1 MLSLV
6 FVKKNILLIKKRMEK
21 KNCNHQIR
29 SLLKEIDLFG
39 TFITFRINNDLEY
52 KSISGGCCTLFFII
66 FILIYTT
73 YYSYGFITRKNINY
87 IYSTK
92 VVESSP
98 YINLKKENFN
108 FAFGVQQQIDS
119 CDYVYESEDVNF
131 FNYSVE
137 SIEWTGFG
145 TSAQTIIANLEL
157 GHCTKEDF
165 YNQIDIYFENNSIE
179 TLYCP
184 KINNF
189 NYTLEGLYTDDYF
202 KFLRINLTL
211 SNYAMNHLDEVEE
224 YLKKNP
230 LELALYY
237 IDTTVDYQS
246 ENHFMSPYMNYL
258 YRGFDLNFIKFIY
271 VFVSPI
277 SFINDENLIFDNS
290 HEKNSSTLDY
300 TYDSFRYIYSRKD
313 ENIIDERL
321 LGQIIIK
328 ASPKIYQFNRNYQKL
343 PSFIADLCGILEEI
357 MVITLIVINVIER
370 KLVDHKLINRMLK
383 FKGSKN
389 YDVNHL
395 IDLFDSDKNSN
406 NIMKIIKKP
415 NLKIEK
421 RENISY
427 LNKSVF
433 VLLNNFIEN
442 VNNTNIN
449 DNESIDKKKLKSK
462 TMNYS
467 TKKTYDMKTKNVK
480 VQALDDKNNLQ
491 TLPLKNGIFN
501 DVVKLNFS
509 NDLKFKDSKLEKE
522 DSNFSFSSLKFD
534 VKKSTINSKDIPIR
548 ERLLPISISE
558 NFIATFCSCCSD
570 LQKRR
575 YKIIQKAEN
584 KIHYYLDIYTY
595 IKKMQ
600 EIDLIKYCLFDHEQM
615 NLFEFLSKPPIKFG
629 NEQNKF
635 IYQEFEENQQNIK
648 KLGAK
653 EMDNVF
659 HSYNNIRNKK
669 KVCFEDI
676 KLLRLIKA
684 EIDFLKS

>member
-1 MLSLV
+1 
-6 FVKKNILLIKKRMEK
+6 MEK

-66 FILIYTT
+66 FTLIYTL
-73 YYSYGFITRKNINY
+73 YYSYGFISRKNISY

-246 ENHFMSPYMNYL
+246 EDHFMSPYMNYL

-357 MVITLIVINVIER
+357 MVITLIIINLVER

-395 IDLFDSDKNSN
+395 IELFDSDKNSN
-406 NIMKIIKKP
+406 DIMKIIKKP

-421 RENISY
+421 RENISS
-427 LNKSVF
+427 LNKSVI
-433 VLLNNFIEN
+433 VLLNNFMGKVDKSNNLNNDEDTN
-442 VNNTNIN
+442 DKNELRAKSVNFKR
-449 DNESIDKKKLKSK
+449 KKTFNSKSK
-462 TMNYS
+462 TVKFQESEN
-467 TKKTYDMKTKNVK
+467 KIELKTFPVR
-480 VQALDDKNNLQ
+480 
-491 TLPLKNGIFN
+491 NGLFN
-501 DVVKLNFS
+501 DVMRLNFS
-509 NDLKFKDSKLEKE
+509 HNLNEKE
-522 DSNFSFSSLKFD
+522 CKLDNENSNLSFSSLSLNRN
-534 VKKSTINSKDIPIR
+534 KKRINSKKNNKK
-548 ERLLPISISE
+548 ERLLPVSVSE
-558 NFIATFCSCCSD
+558 NFLASLCPCCSN
-570 LQKRR
+570 LQRRR
-575 YKIIQKAEN
+575 YEIIKKAEN

-600 EIDLIKYCLFDHEQM
+600 EIDLIKYCLFDNEQM

-629 NEQNKF
+629 NEKNDC
-635 IYQEFEENQQNIK
+635 IYQEFQENQQIIK
-648 KLGAK
+648 KLEAK
-653 EMDNVF
+653 EMDSVF
-659 HSYNNIRNKK
+659 NSYNNIRNKR

-684 EIDFLKS
+684 EIDFLKN

>member
-1 MLSLV
+1 
-6 FVKKNILLIKKRMEK
+6 MEK
-21 KNCNHQIR
+21 KNCNHHIR

-66 FILIYTT
+66 FILIYTI

-108 FAFGVQQQIDS
+108 FACGVQQQIDS

-246 ENHFMSPYMNYL
+246 ENHFMSLYMNYL

-357 MVITLIVINVIER
+357 MVITLIIINLVER

-395 IDLFDSDKNSN
+395 IELFDSDKNSN
-406 NIMKIIKKP
+406 DIMKIIKKP

-421 RENISY
+421 RENISS
-427 LNKSVF
+427 LNKSVI
-433 VLLNNFIEN
+433 VLLNNIMGKVDKTNNLNNDDDTNDKNELRAKS
-442 VNNTNIN
+442 VNFKR
-449 DNESIDKKKLKSK
+449 KKTFNSKSK
-462 TMNYS
+462 TVKFQESEN
-467 TKKTYDMKTKNVK
+467 KIELKTFPVR
-480 VQALDDKNNLQ
+480 
-491 TLPLKNGIFN
+491 NGLFN
-501 DVVKLNFS
+501 DVMRLNFS
-509 NDLKFKDSKLEKE
+509 HNLNEKE
-522 DSNFSFSSLKFD
+522 CKLDNENSNLSFSSLSLNRN
-534 VKKSTINSKDIPIR
+534 KKRINSKNNNKK
-548 ERLLPISISE
+548 ERLLPVSVSE
-558 NFIATFCSCCSD
+558 NFLASLCPCCSN
-570 LQKRR
+570 LQRR
-575 YKIIQKAEN
+575 RNEIIKKAEN

-600 EIDLIKYCLFDHEQM
+600 EIDLIKYCLFDNEQM

-629 NEQNKF
+629 NEKNDC
-635 IYQEFEENQQNIK
+635 IYQEFQENQQIIT
-648 KLGAK
+648 KLEAK
-653 EMDNVF
+653 EMDSVF
-659 HSYNNIRNKK
+659 NSYNNIRNKR

-684 EIDFLKS
+684 EIDFLKN